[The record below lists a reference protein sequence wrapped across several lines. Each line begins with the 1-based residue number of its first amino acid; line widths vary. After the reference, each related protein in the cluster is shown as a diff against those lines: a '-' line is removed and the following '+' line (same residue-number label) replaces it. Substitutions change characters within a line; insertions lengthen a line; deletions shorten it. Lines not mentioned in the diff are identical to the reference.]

1 MSAGAKALQAYRSF
15 QHKVNWTPLD
25 MCLMA
30 RKLHDVKHRQAVGRC
45 DPSITAWE
53 VAIEL
58 RVRGHPAFIFE

>member
-45 DPSITAWE
+45 EDS
-53 VAIEL
+53 
-58 RVRGHPAFIFE
+58 